1 MVLSNMSEEGENSSF
16 SIDMFDPSKVDAS
29 DPNQH
34 PSLPV
39 HQLQEIGAGDFLPS
53 AGMVLNEILVNT
65 MIFATF
71 LYIEAFVDYF
81 QNAIYI
87 LFML

>member
-1 MVLSNMSEEGENSSF
+1 MVLSNMNEEGENSSF

-53 AGMVLNEILVNT
+53 GGMVLTE
-65 MIFATF
+65 
-71 LYIEAFVDYF
+71 
-81 QNAIYI
+81 
-87 LFML
+87 MLLSITL